1 MFADLRERYRR
12 RIPDTRQFLARGVKD
27 PRRAVYELLPLLGSP
42 KARDRMAQAIA
53 LFRPKTRPFHPSA
66 QANRLNETLRRDGVA
81 FDLPLV
87 APDILRE
94 IRGYFEQSLCHD
106 PFRSHL
112 GRFRYDQPP
121 SPETNM
127 GYFDPH
133 QIVSAPHV
141 LRLFNDPV
149 VLETAELYLGCK
161 PLIDNIGC
169 WWSFGDRPVAKGTQ
183 RYHRDYDS
191 VRGFKLFIYL
201 SDVDEGAGPHVFMR
215 GTHCDARLSTGHA
228 QTDQTIHDLFG
239 ITNERIITGTA
250 GTRFLADTYG
260 FHKGELPR
268 QGRRLLLT
276 AQYNVNATPHM
287 PAKPFFSTAETG
299 FDPYINRLVLQN
311 SLFPSP

>member
-12 RIPDTRQFLARGVKD
+12 RIPDTRKFLAAAPND
-27 PRRAVYELLPLLGSP
+27 PRRAVYNLLPLLATP
-42 KARDRMAQAIA
+42 NARDRMAQAIA
-53 LFRPKTRPFHPSA
+53 FFRPKTRPFHPSA
-66 QANRLNETLRRDGVA
+66 RASGLNETLRRDGVA
-81 FDLPLV
+81 FDLPPV
-87 APDILRE
+87 APDMLAE
-94 IRGYFEQSLCHD
+94 IRHYFEQSLCHD

-112 GRFRYDQPP
+112 GQFRYDEPP
-121 SPETNM
+121 SSETNM
-127 GYFDPH
+127 GYFHPH

-141 LRLFNDPV
+141 LRLLNDPV

-161 PLIDNIGC
+161 PLLDNIGC
-169 WWSFGDRPVAKGTQ
+169 WWSFGDRPIAKGTQ

-215 GTHCDARLSTGHA
+215 GTHCDARLGTGHA
-228 QTDQTIHDLFG
+228 QTDRTIHDLFG
-239 ITNERIITGTA
+239 LANERIITGPA

-268 QGRRLLLT
+268 QGRRLLLS

-287 PAKPFFSTAETG
+287 PPRPFFQTAESG
-299 FDPYINRLVLQN
+299 FDPYINRLVLRR
-311 SLFPSP
+311 